1 MSEYDF
7 SAIEEFFA
15 GFILQL
21 TEKVFDLTQ
30 RFLLSGFS
38 LLGTESN

>member
-15 GFILQL
+15 SFVLQL
-21 TEKVFDLTQ
+21 TKKVFDLTQ
-30 RFLLSGFS
+30 GFLLSGFS
-38 LLGTESN
+38 LLGTEL